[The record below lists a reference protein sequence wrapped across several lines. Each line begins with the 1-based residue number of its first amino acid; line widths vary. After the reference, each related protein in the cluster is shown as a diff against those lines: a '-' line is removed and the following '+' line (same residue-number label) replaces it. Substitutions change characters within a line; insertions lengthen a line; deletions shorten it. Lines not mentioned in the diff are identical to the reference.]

1 VSRETGLFVA
11 VFLATA
17 VEAVEAVT
25 IVLAVALSRGW
36 RSALSGAAAGL
47 LALATVVAV
56 LGPALTALP
65 IDVVRLVVGAL
76 LLIFGLQ
83 WLRKAI
89 LRASGLRPLHD
100 EDTIFARELEAAR
113 AAGHTRGTID
123 AYAFTVSF
131 KAVLLEG
138 LEVAFIVVTL
148 GGNQHAVPLAV
159 AAAAAAVAIVASA
172 AAIARAPLSQLPENT
187 IKFAVGVLL
196 TSFGTFWGA
205 EGAGATWPAGD
216 AAILALITLTLLT
229 SIGMVS
235 ILRRRHNSEPSAE
248 AVIDPHQP

>member
-1 VSRETGLFVA
+1 MSRETGLFLA

-17 VEAVEAVT
+17 VEAVEAAT
-25 IVLAVALSRGW
+25 IVLAVGLSRGW
-36 RSALSGAAAGL
+36 RSALTGASAGL
-47 LALATVVAV
+47 LTLATVVAA
-56 LGPALTALP
+56 LGPALAALP
-65 IDVVRLVVGAL
+65 MDVLRMLVGAL

-89 LRASGLRPLHD
+89 LRASGVRPLHD

-113 AAGHTRGTID
+113 EAGSSRGTID
-123 AYAFTVSF
+123 AYAFTISF

-159 AAAAAAVAIVASA
+159 VAATAAVAIVAA
-172 AAIARAPLSQLPENT
+172 AGAIARAPLSRVPENA
-187 IKFAVGVLL
+187 IKFVVGVLL
-196 TSFGTFWGA
+196 TSFGMFWGA

-216 AAILALITLTLLT
+216 AAVLGLVALTMAT
-229 SIGMVS
+229 SIGMVA
-235 ILRRRHNSEPSAE
+235 ILRRRHPPQIVTPAS
-248 AVIDPHQP
+248 DPAQP